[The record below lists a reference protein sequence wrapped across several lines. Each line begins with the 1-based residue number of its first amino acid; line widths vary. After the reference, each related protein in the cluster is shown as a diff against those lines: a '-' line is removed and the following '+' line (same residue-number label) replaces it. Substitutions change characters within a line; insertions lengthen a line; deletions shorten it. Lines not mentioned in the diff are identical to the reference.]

1 MQPILRRI
9 GGAMARWL
17 VEPRPHA
24 SVNPPTP
31 PGALAAVMRPG
42 DVLLVEGSSRVSAA
56 IKYLT
61 QSTWSHAALYVGP
74 DAGLAGPDQ
83 YFVEAD
89 LVEGVRGIGFAEYAG
104 LHTRICRP
112 VGLSASDCDRLVQ
125 FMVGQIGRRYDLM
138 NVIDLARYLFPT
150 PPVPLRFRRRLI
162 ALGSGD
168 PTRAICSTLLAE
180 AFHAIH
186 YPILPVIE
194 PRRADEPNVPET
206 LEEQWRV
213 RHHSL
218 FTPRDFDSSPYFQ
231 IIKPTLERGFDFHT
245 LKWIAEEP
253 APVAETVEGIA
264 SA

>member
-1 MQPILRRI
+1 
-9 GGAMARWL
+9 MARWL

-31 PGALAAVMRPG
+31 PEALAAVLRPC
-42 DVLLVEGSSRVSAA
+42 DVLLVEGVSRVSAA

-61 QSTWSHAALYVGP
+61 QSTWSHAALYVGA
-74 DAGLAGPDQ
+74 DAGLLSPDHR
-83 YFVEAD
+83 FVEAD
-89 LVEGVRGIGFAEYAG
+89 LVEGVRGVGSEEYAG
-104 LHTRICRP
+104 LHTRVCRP
-112 VGLSASDCDRLVQ
+112 VGLSNSDRDRLIRFIVAQ
-125 FMVGQIGRRYDLM
+125 VGRRYDLM
-138 NVIDLARYLFPT
+138 NVVDLARYLFPT
-150 PPVPLRFRRRLI
+150 PPVPLRFRRRMI

-194 PRRADEPNVPET
+194 PRRVDEPNVPET

-218 FTPRDFDSSPYFQ
+218 FTLRDFDASPYFQ
-231 IIKPTLERGFDFHT
+231 IVKPTLERGFDFHA
-245 LKWIAEEP
+245 LKWIEDEP
-253 APVAETVEGIA
+253 APEAETAARTA